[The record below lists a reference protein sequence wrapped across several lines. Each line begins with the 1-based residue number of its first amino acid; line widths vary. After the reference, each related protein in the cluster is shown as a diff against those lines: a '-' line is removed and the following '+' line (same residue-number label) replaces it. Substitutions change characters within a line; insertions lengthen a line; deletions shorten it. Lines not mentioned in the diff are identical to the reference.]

1 MMYNYITLC
10 RCVPLILLLTFAAL
24 YYIIVSSHTMYII
37 GYNLDLIFWRAL
49 LYNIQETIL
58 KTYKINQYNTKT

>member
-1 MMYNYITLC
+1 MMSNYITLC
-10 RCVPLILLLTFAAL
+10 RCVSLILLLTFVVL
-24 YYIIVSSHTMYII
+24 YYICTASHAMYII
-37 GYNLDLIFWRAL
+37 AYNLDLIFWRAL